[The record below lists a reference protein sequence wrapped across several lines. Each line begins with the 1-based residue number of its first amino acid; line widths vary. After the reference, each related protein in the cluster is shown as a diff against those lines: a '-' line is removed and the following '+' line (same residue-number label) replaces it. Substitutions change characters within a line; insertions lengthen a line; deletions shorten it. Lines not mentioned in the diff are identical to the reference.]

1 VKNLKSAVLTKHG
14 FTLIE
19 ILVALTIFATIV
31 VSVTGVLIS
40 IRCSWKKQQAAID
53 LIQHSRWAMEFTCN
67 ELRQG
72 STPAVGIVSVVTQT
86 LSFMNASG
94 AKVWYWRGPPKGPL
108 ADGNTTILFRG
119 IDGPGDGVD
128 NAIEAADPQS
138 LQDANTNRQEMTGFV
153 VDNTSGNNIFTLAG
167 GLCTIELTLRPNPGS
182 PVGTGNHDFTLR
194 SQARARN

>member
-1 VKNLKSAVLTKHG
+1 VKNLKISVLTKHG
-14 FTLIE
+14 FTLVE
-19 ILVALTIFATIV
+19 ILVALAIFATIV

-40 IRCSWKKQQAAID
+40 IRCSWKKQKAVID
-53 LIQHSRWAMEFTCN
+53 LIQHSRWTTEFICN

-72 STPAVGIVSVVTQT
+72 STPAVGTVSGVTQT

-94 AKVWYWRGPPKGPL
+94 AKVWYWRGPSAGPL
-108 ADGNTTILFRG
+108 ADGNTAIVFRG

-128 NAIEAADPQS
+128 NAVEAANPQS

-182 PVGTGNHDFTLR
+182 AVGTGNRDFALI
-194 SQARARN
+194 SSARTRN